1 MGILNI
7 ARDELVDS
15 VDMSMGMVEF
25 MNLVKEVDLTVFI

>member
-15 VDMSMGMVEF
+15 VDMSTGMVEF